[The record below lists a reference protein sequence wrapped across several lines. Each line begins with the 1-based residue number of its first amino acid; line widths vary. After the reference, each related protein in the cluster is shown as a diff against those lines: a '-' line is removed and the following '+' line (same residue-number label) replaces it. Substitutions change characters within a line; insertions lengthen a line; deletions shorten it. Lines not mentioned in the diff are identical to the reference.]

1 MLFRYGRDYYINDA
15 RRASGTRKKGS
26 ITPEIPA
33 SPSAAPRKE
42 VSVEQ
47 LLETGGKSEES
58 VPNNKDN
65 NSNNDNYIM
74 DKFLKESESQKT
86 NKKRVGNSG
95 ASVLQRSVSLRSLG
109 GNSHVSS
116 PGTLYGSHKSS
127 SSTRRLHMSSGR
139 LDDDDN
145 FSVLSLDRKMRDQ
158 KRRESQ
164 HHAIEVQLSDNVL
177 AQFEAKS
184 LHADLKRDSFRARNG
199 TTNFALNPIYDET
212 VFVPPADTAAVKVPT
227 PSTTNSTVN
236 YMLAEGKKESQ
247 KLRSNGEEII
257 NNNIISSSLATNGND
272 TESTKS
278 YFKRSSFD
286 HHHHEEGRNNCIET
300 SFETLSSLM
309 RSRST
314 KLEAKNFGDDL
325 Y

>member
-26 ITPEIPA
+26 TTPEIPA
-33 SPSAAPRKE
+33 SPSAASRTE

-47 LLETGGKSEES
+47 LLEAGGESEES
-58 VPNNKDN
+58 VPNNKN
-65 NSNNDNYIM
+65 NSNDNNNYIM

-86 NKKRVGNSG
+86 NKKVGNSG
-95 ASVLQRSVSLRSLG
+95 VSVLQRSVSLRSLS

-116 PGTLYGSHKSS
+116 PGTLFGNHNKSS
-127 SSTRRLHMSSGR
+127 SSSSARRLPMSSGR

-145 FSVLSLDRKMRDQ
+145 FSVLSLDRKMRDR
-158 KRRESQ
+158 KRRKSQ
-164 HHAIEVQLSDNVL
+164 HASEVQLSDNVL
-177 AQFEAKS
+177 VQFEAKS

-212 VFVPPADTAAVKVPT
+212 VFVPPAAAVAAQVPP

-236 YMLAEGKKESQ
+236 YILAAEEKESQ
-247 KLRSNGEEII
+247 KLPSEGEEIM
-257 NNNIISSSLATNGND
+257 NNNISSLATIGND

-278 YFKRSSFD
+278 YFKTSYSSD
-286 HHHHEEGRNNCIET
+286 QHQEEGRNNCIET
-300 SFETLSSLM
+300 SFESLTSLM

-314 KLEAKNFGDDL
+314 KLEAKDFGDDL